1 MGIAAAAARRSQP
14 RPLAELVLSEEMI
27 SNTASSF
34 RVKINNM
41 LMITH
46 DFTHGKDF
54 RLFFQEPCIAL
65 VTIPALF
72 NKYEGY
78 VEVRWE
84 VLRNILRHYKIVDEN
99 VISSN
104 EQALSEI
111 KRTDTRKR
119 ELAKI
124 ANLMHAPFSDLVQ
137 KLVTVC
143 RQPKRSV
150 AHGYSD

>member
-1 MGIAAAAARRSQP
+1 LLWLQ
-14 RPLAELVLSEEMI
+14 
-27 SNTASSF
+27 
-34 RVKINNM
+34 
-41 LMITH
+41 
-46 DFTHGKDF
+46 
-54 RLFFQEPCIAL
+54 
-65 VTIPALF
+65 IPALF

-124 ANLMHAPFSDLVQ
+124 VS
-137 KLVTVC
+137 KLASLGRT
-143 RQPKRSV
+143 
-150 AHGYSD
+150 HHL

>member
-1 MGIAAAAARRSQP
+1 M
-14 RPLAELVLSEEMI
+14 
-27 SNTASSF
+27 
-34 RVKINNM
+34 
-41 LMITH
+41 
-46 DFTHGKDF
+46 
-54 RLFFQEPCIAL
+54 

-84 VLRNILRHYKIVDEN
+84 VLRNISRHYKIVDEN

-111 KRTDTRKR
+111 KRTDTLKR

-124 ANLMHAPFSDLVQ
+124 VS
-137 KLVTVC
+137 KLASLGRT
-143 RQPKRSV
+143 
-150 AHGYSD
+150 HHL

>member
-1 MGIAAAAARRSQP
+1 M
-14 RPLAELVLSEEMI
+14 
-27 SNTASSF
+27 
-34 RVKINNM
+34 
-41 LMITH
+41 
-46 DFTHGKDF
+46 
-54 RLFFQEPCIAL
+54 

-78 VEVRWE
+78 VEVHWE

-111 KRTDTRKR
+111 KRTDTKKR

-124 ANLMHAPFSDLVQ
+124 V
-137 KLVTVC
+137 K
-143 RQPKRSV
+143 
-150 AHGYSD
+150 

>member
-1 MGIAAAAARRSQP
+1 LLWLQ
-14 RPLAELVLSEEMI
+14 
-27 SNTASSF
+27 
-34 RVKINNM
+34 
-41 LMITH
+41 
-46 DFTHGKDF
+46 
-54 RLFFQEPCIAL
+54 
-65 VTIPALF
+65 IPALF

-124 ANLMHAPFSDLVQ
+124 VS
-137 KLVTVC
+137 KLSSLGRT
-143 RQPKRSV
+143 
-150 AHGYSD
+150 HHL

>member
-1 MGIAAAAARRSQP
+1 
-14 RPLAELVLSEEMI
+14 
-27 SNTASSF
+27 
-34 RVKINNM
+34 
-41 LMITH
+41 
-46 DFTHGKDF
+46 
-54 RLFFQEPCIAL
+54 L

-124 ANLMHAPFSDLVQ
+124 VS
-137 KLVTVC
+137 KLASLGRT
-143 RQPKRSV
+143 
-150 AHGYSD
+150 HHL

>member
-1 MGIAAAAARRSQP
+1 M
-14 RPLAELVLSEEMI
+14 
-27 SNTASSF
+27 
-34 RVKINNM
+34 
-41 LMITH
+41 
-46 DFTHGKDF
+46 
-54 RLFFQEPCIAL
+54 

-124 ANLMHAPFSDLVQ
+124 VS
-137 KLVTVC
+137 KLASLGRT
-143 RQPKRSV
+143 
-150 AHGYSD
+150 HHL